1 MHEANGAQAEKRS
14 RTAAEIIIQTFSQSR
29 LCLWYNVEVEE
40 MTMTL
45 YDYLNLMPEG
55 EELTVWDKDYDME
68 TYFYGGKPD
77 DAWDKAMSDLSQLLT
92 ITEIRSGGVIV
103 NLSEVIENNMDK
115 LEKADLFTD
124 YDIDIIMAEMERDIA
139 GNVSESWMQKF
150 VDVLK

>member
-1 MHEANGAQAEKRS
+1 MK
-14 RTAAEIIIQTFSQSR
+14 
-29 LCLWYNVEVEE
+29 
-40 MTMTL
+40 L
-45 YDYLNLMPEG
+45 YEYLNLMPEG
-55 EELTVWDKDYDME
+55 EELTVWDKNYDME

-77 DAWDKAMSDLSQLLT
+77 DKWSESLLELSKLLT
-92 ITEIRSGGVIV
+92 ITEIRTGGVIV

>member
-1 MHEANGAQAEKRS
+1 
-14 RTAAEIIIQTFSQSR
+14 
-29 LCLWYNVEVEE
+29 
-40 MTMTL
+40 MTL

-103 NLSEVIENNMDK
+103 NLSEIIENKLDSLDK
-115 LEKADLFTD
+115 TNLFIRC
-124 YDIDIIMAEMERDIA
+124 DIDSIMDDIDNILA
-139 GNVSESWMQKF
+139 GYVSESWMQKF
-150 VDVLK
+150 VAALNN

>member
-1 MHEANGAQAEKRS
+1 MK
-14 RTAAEIIIQTFSQSR
+14 
-29 LCLWYNVEVEE
+29 
-40 MTMTL
+40 L
-45 YDYLNLMPEG
+45 YEYLSLMPEG

-77 DAWDKAMSDLSQLLT
+77 DKWSEALLELSKLLT
-92 ITEIRSGGVIV
+92 ITEIRTGGVIV

-124 YDIDIIMAEMERDIA
+124 YDIDIIMSEMERDIA

-150 VDVLK
+150 VDALK

>member
-1 MHEANGAQAEKRS
+1 MEYDRIEAEG
-14 RTAAEIIIQTFSQSR
+14 
-29 LCLWYNVEVEE
+29 

-45 YDYLNLMPEG
+45 YDYLNLMSEG

-103 NLSEVIENNMDK
+103 NLSEIIENK
-115 LEKADLFTD
+115 LDSLDETNLFIRC
-124 YDIDIIMAEMERDIA
+124 DIDSIMDDIDNIFA
-139 GNVSESWMQKF
+139 GYVSESWMQKF
-150 VDVLK
+150 VDALK

>member
-1 MHEANGAQAEKRS
+1 MK
-14 RTAAEIIIQTFSQSR
+14 
-29 LCLWYNVEVEE
+29 
-40 MTMTL
+40 L
-45 YDYLNLMPEG
+45 YEYLDLMPEG

-68 TYFYGGKPD
+68 TYFYGGKPAD
-77 DAWDKAMSDLSQLLT
+77 IWSKTISDLSKLLT
-92 ITEIRSGGVIV
+92 ITEIRTGGVIV

-124 YDIDIIMAEMERDIA
+124 YNIDIIMAEMERDIA